1 MRTGL
6 AGNTV
11 VGAGNNE
18 SELPYHQM
26 HSLLSS
32 GGGHF
37 YFSADQRYDI
47 TRSLQLQPDTSL
59 PIWERVDVRF
69 FWNKFVQRDIITNQ
83 LTDWCVPVME
93 GFVESKTGGHIDGK
107 LAEIT
112 LVSRR
117 SRFRAGT
124 RYLDLPNS
132 SAPFFY
138 SVLPL

>member
-6 AGNTV
+6 AGTTF
-11 VGAGNNE
+11 VGGGNE
-18 SELPYHQM
+18 KDKEGEMPYHQM
-26 HSLLSS
+26 QSLLSS
-32 GGGHF
+32 GHF

-93 GFVESKTGGHIDGK
+93 GFVESKTGGNINGK
-107 LAEIT
+107 LTEIT

-124 RYLDLPNS
+124 R
-132 SAPFFY
+132 
-138 SVLPL
+138 